1 MKYNLEQIKEVLP
14 HRDPFLFLDEI
25 LEVNEEASTIVACKT
40 FTEDLD
46 IFKGHFPNLPITP
59 GVIILEALAQAGAFL
74 ALSKEEYK
82 GKIAYFIGADN
93 VKWKNPVLPND
104 TVILKVEVIKFRH
117 GIGVANSNAYV
128 NDNLVCSATLKV
140 AVK

>member
-1 MKYNLEQIKEVLP
+1 MKYNLEQIKKILP

-25 LEVNEEASTIVACKT
+25 LEVNEDEGSIVASKT
-40 FTEDLD
+40 FNEDLD

-74 ALSKEEYK
+74 ALSKEEYI
-82 GKIAYFIGADN
+82 GKIAYFIGADD
-93 VKWKNPVLPND
+93 VKWKSPVLPND
-104 TVILKVEVIKFRH
+104 TVILKVKVIKFRH
-117 GIGVANSNAYV
+117 GIGLAQGEAYV
-128 NDNLVCSATLKV
+128 NDELACSATLKV